1 MTSAPPATATA
12 APLSDRTLPRAAP
25 ERPHALRPGTS
36 LVLHWGGP
44 RHGEVDGVATDL
56 LASSVLVYDGP
67 RWFGVYQ
74 RFEPAQVRAT
84 PDGPAE
90 VWVVRE

>member
-1 MTSAPPATATA
+1 M
-12 APLSDRTLPRAAP
+12 PL
-25 ERPHALRPGTS
+25 
-36 LVLHWGGP
+36 VFHWGGP
-44 RHGEVDGVATDL
+44 RHGEVDEVPAES

-74 RFEPAQVRAT
+74 RFEPRQLRTTAQ
-84 PDGPAE
+84 GLAE